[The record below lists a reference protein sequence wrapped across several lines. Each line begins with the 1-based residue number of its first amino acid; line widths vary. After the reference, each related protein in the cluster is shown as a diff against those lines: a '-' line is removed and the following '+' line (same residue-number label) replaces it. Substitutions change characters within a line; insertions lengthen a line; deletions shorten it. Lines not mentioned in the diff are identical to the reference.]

1 MERIALYVHWPYCRA
16 RCPYCDFNAHV
27 REGIDEGRFLR
38 ALLTDL
44 AFEARR
50 VGPHRLASLFFGGGT
65 PSLMSPA
72 TVAAI
77 IEAAASAFPPESDV
91 EITLEA
97 NPTSVEAGQLR
108 GYRAAGVNRISL
120 GVQALDDAALAF
132 LGRRHSAAEARA
144 ALASARA
151 TFPRASLDL
160 IYARPGQT
168 EASWRA
174 ELREGLAFGLDHLS
188 LYQLTIEPGTPFARA
203 HARGEIDLPDDAAQA
218 ALYAATEEEAARAGL
233 ALYEVSNYAVP
244 GAESRHNL
252 AYWRYQ
258 PYLGVGPGAHGR
270 VPLRGGVV
278 ATRRVRAPEAWI
290 DRVERAG
297 HGLAEEEALDPLS
310 RAREAL
316 LMGLRLA
323 EGVKEEE
330 FHRRTGLRLEDAVD
344 PQGLAVAEG
353 EGWLARRPGGGLIA
367 TPAGRLRL
375 ESLLPLI
382 AR

>member
-1 MERIALYVHWPYCRA
+1 MDPIALYVHWPFCLS

-27 REGIDEGRFLR
+27 RERIDEARFRR
-38 ALLTDL
+38 AVLTDL
-44 AFEARR
+44 AFEAAR
-50 VGPHRLASLFFGGGT
+50 VGPMPLGSLFFGGGT
-65 PSLMSPA
+65 PSLMSPE

-77 IEAAASAFPPESDV
+77 IDAARAAFPPAEEP

-97 NPTSVEAGQLR
+97 NPTSVEAGRLR
-108 GYRAAGVNRISL
+108 GYREAGVNRISL

-144 ALASARA
+144 ALEAGR
-151 TFPRASLDL
+151 TIFPRASLDL

-168 EASWRA
+168 AEAWRA
-174 ELREGLAFGLDHLS
+174 ELRAALAFGLDHLS

-203 HARGEIDLPDDAAQA
+203 HARGELVLPDDVAQA
-218 ALYAATEEEAARAGL
+218 ALYAATEEEAGRAGL
-233 ALYEVSNYAVP
+233 VFYEVSNCARP

-270 VPLRGGVV
+270 VPLKGGLV
-278 ATRRVRAPEAWI
+278 ATRRVRAPEAWMEQ
-290 DRVERAG
+290 VERRG
-297 HGLAEEEALDPLS
+297 HGVAEEEELAAPT

-323 EGVKEEE
+323 EGVTPDRFKAG
-330 FHRRTGLRLEDAVD
+330 TGLALEEALD
-344 PQGLAVAEG
+344 PRGVALAEAEGWVVRRADGGLA
-353 EGWLARRPGGGLIA
+353 A
-367 TPAGRLRL
+367 TAAGRLRL
-375 ESLLPLI
+375 EALLPLLV
-382 AR
+382 R